1 MKLNLEVDF
10 DAFTIA
16 IVEKLKAQYEA
27 EPNAKI
33 VQLVPFE
40 DMERSIKTIGAA
52 AAGMKSLNP
61 IAFDIALNHYAECLK
76 AVVLDAQ
83 KEVKDDDTSNP

>member
-10 DAFTIA
+10 KVFTTA
-16 IVEKLKAQYEA
+16 IIERLKTQYDES
-27 EPNAKI
+27 PDAKI

-40 DMERSIKTIGAA
+40 DMERSIQTIGDA

-61 IAFDIALNHYAECLK
+61 VAFDIALNHYANCLK
-76 AVVLDAQ
+76 SVVMDAQ
-83 KEVKDDDTSNP
+83 KEVKDDAPNS